1 MEVKKHMDLRFV
13 NDSNTT
19 QENAFSLDRRL
30 LKQLRVTVFLHH
42 NLELNLDR
50 FTWHHYKL

>member
-1 MEVKKHMDLRFV
+1 MDLRFV

-30 LKQLRVTVFLHH
+30 LKQLRMTVFLHY